1 MVTTRAAVAR
11 PGVDGFE
18 ITDVRL
24 DELRPHEVLV
34 QIVACG
40 MCHTDLSAAKGVIP
54 YPLPGILG
62 HEGSGIVVE
71 VGSAVT
77 RVAVGAP
84 VLLTFTSCGECAQC
98 RDGHPALCRYH
109 LPWNLLGGRR
119 ADGSSTASDANGEL
133 NAHFF
138 GQSSFALSAIADER
152 SVIPLPEGTTREE
165 LITFAP
171 LGCGLQ
177 TGAGAI
183 FNVLKPD
190 YRTTLVVTGAGAVGL
205 AAVMAAATTA
215 AQRII
220 VADIVPER
228 LQLAREL
235 GATDTI
241 NPMESDLR
249 DALSAL
255 TDGDGVTAAIETT
268 GNIGVLEALLD
279 SLAVGGTCAVIGA
292 PPAGARAS
300 FAVNMFLPGRRI
312 VGVTLG
318 DSEPLTFVPQLIRL
332 HREGRFPI
340 DRLQRRYAFD
350 DINDAARDAA
360 NGTTIKPVLVMGAPE

>member
-1 MVTTRAAVAR
+1 MVTTRAAIAR
-11 PGVDGFE
+11 TGVDGFD
-18 ITDVRL
+18 IADVEL
-24 DELRPHEVLV
+24 DDLRPAEVLV
-34 QIVACG
+34 QVVACG
-40 MCHTDLSAAKGVIP
+40 MCHTDLSAGKGVIP

-62 HEGSGIVVE
+62 HEGSGIVLA

-77 RVAVGAP
+77 RVKIGSP

-119 ADGSSTASDANGEL
+119 ADGSATASDAGGEL

-138 GQSSFALSAIADER
+138 GQSSFALQAIADER
-152 SVIPLPEGTTREE
+152 SVIPLPESTTRDE

-190 YRTTLVVTGAGAVGL
+190 YRTTLVITGAGAVGL

-220 VADIVPER
+220 VVDIVPER
-228 LQLAREL
+228 LSLAREL

-241 NPMESDLR
+241 DPR
-249 DALSAL
+249 DDDVRAALSAL
-255 TDGDGVTAAIETT
+255 TDGEGVTAAIETT
-268 GNIGVLEALLD
+268 GNVGVLEALLD

-292 PPAGARAS
+292 PAAGARAS
-300 FAVNMFLPGRRI
+300 FAVNMFLPGRKI
-312 VGVTLG
+312 VGITLG
-318 DSEPLTFVPQLIRL
+318 DSEPLAFVPQLIRL
-332 HREGRFPI
+332 YREGRFPI
-340 DRLQRRYAFD
+340 DRLERRYPFEQ
-350 DINDAARDAA
+350 INDAARDAA
-360 NGTTIKPVLVMGAPE
+360 NGSTIKPVLVMGAPE